1 MIEKNRVVENDVATT
16 TITTTITITA
26 NGLNMIKKE
35 VLQKWHWEW
44 IYHESQMQKK
54 FQINFEKQQNNFK

>member
-26 NGLNMIKKE
+26 NCLNMIKKE
-35 VLQKWHWEW
+35 VLQK
-44 IYHESQMQKK
+44 
-54 FQINFEKQQNNFK
+54 